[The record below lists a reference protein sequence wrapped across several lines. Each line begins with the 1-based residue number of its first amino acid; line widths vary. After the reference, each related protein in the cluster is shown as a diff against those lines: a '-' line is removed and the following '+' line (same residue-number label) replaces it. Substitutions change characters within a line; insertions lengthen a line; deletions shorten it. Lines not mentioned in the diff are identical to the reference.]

1 MPVKTGIQKSI
12 LDSLF
17 RGNDKFSKQAS
28 GNRTRSDEREF
39 NMEKKNQTPK
49 ERVEALE
56 DIKLR
61 GLYLHGY
68 AFSADATPIVFD
80 TLEYQQLVD
89 QFYQENQDLVT
100 PVIHRACRE
109 NYEFFMTIV
118 EQALNQC
125 RTLQDTTAE

>member
-1 MPVKTGIQKSI
+1 MERIMELKIKTPQ
-12 LDSLF
+12 
-17 RGNDKFSKQAS
+17 
-28 GNRTRSDEREF
+28 ERI
-39 NMEKKNQTPK
+39 
-49 ERVEALE
+49 EALE

-68 AFSADATPIVFD
+68 AFSADETLIVFD

-89 QFYQENQDLVT
+89 QFYEENKDLVT

-118 EQALNQC
+118 EQALNHC
-125 RTLQDTTAE
+125 RTLRGATAE

>member
-1 MPVKTGIQKSI
+1 MDKKMKTPH
-12 LDSLF
+12 
-17 RGNDKFSKQAS
+17 
-28 GNRTRSDEREF
+28 ERI
-39 NMEKKNQTPK
+39 
-49 ERVEALE
+49 EALE

-68 AFSADATPIVFD
+68 AFSADETPIVFD

-89 QFYQENQDLVT
+89 QFYEENQDLVT

-118 EQALNQC
+118 EQALNQL
-125 RTLQDTTAE
+125 RARQDTSTD

>member
-1 MPVKTGIQKSI
+1 MT
-12 LDSLF
+12 
-17 RGNDKFSKQAS
+17 
-28 GNRTRSDEREF
+28 
-39 NMEKKNQTPK
+39 EKKPLLQS
-49 ERVEALE
+49 RLEALE

-89 QFYQENQDLVT
+89 QFYEENQDLVT

-109 NYEFFMTIV
+109 NYEFFMTMV
-118 EQALNQC
+118 EKVLNQI
-125 RTLQDTTAE
+125 RQPGQDD

>member
-1 MPVKTGIQKSI
+1 
-12 LDSLF
+12 
-17 RGNDKFSKQAS
+17 
-28 GNRTRSDEREF
+28 
-39 NMEKKNQTPK
+39 MEKKTPAREK
-49 ERVEALE
+49 RIEALE

-118 EQALNQC
+118 EKALNHC